1 MEPSAKAITKTLAR
15 ADRFKQE
22 GQFDRAITVYL
33 KAIKLDL
40 NNHLAYHAVGQCLVK
55 QGKLTEAAGFF
66 RHALEIAP
74 DYVWSYHCL
83 GQVYYWQGKISEA
96 IDLARRA
103 TQLNPQIAALQHQLG
118 LALAKQG
125 DVVEAIAAYRRAS
138 ELDNNAI
145 EVYFSWAEALEK
157 QKQFDRAGEI
167 YQNILSR
174 QPHNLTA
181 ITKQAAI
188 YRRQGER
195 ERAIASYVKLIVQQT
210 PQNNQIYLD
219 FAELL
224 LQTHSQPLGFYRQTT
239 QSQPQ
244 TPGINLGIAKLCVA
258 QGDLKAAINCYQQAI
273 NSQPNLPFWVYQSL
287 ARLLKLEKKD
297 DEAVLVLRQVPQSP
311 NAKIYHEIWQDL
323 NQIKLPE
330 RDYFQSFPLEEVEQ
344 YFAQT
349 SNYKTIRLASITST
363 ERQFLQDAN
372 LNLAYLEANRAWL
385 ITAKGIEIAHNPEKS
400 QDELADAGDLRT
412 KFQQTLV
419 DDGCI
424 YAVCPSTG
432 KILASNRSLPC
443 GARGLA
449 LINCCYRF
457 IGTEVFYLITG
468 SLWSERCCL
477 YFPRLELIIELYN
490 LRTPEY
496 PETETIDALKA
507 YSVVNAKQLKTYLQQ
522 QQPSAKVVVVGDI
535 DNIAHHLWNEISGI
549 ENLIATQSL
558 SKIDRFLVVSS
569 EFFGNLDEL
578 FPIPGE
584 KIVRLKRE
592 EVAAGIFQNNYLA
605 FRLGN
610 LTIQQKS
617 INRIEKLAAA
627 KSPSQLHA
635 TIDTAKQCF
644 PLLWITI
651 RLGNRTWVN
660 QIEGTTEIINA
671 LAGDFPQLGIVFDGF
686 NTADNRG
693 KSLTSEAEKA
703 IIARETETVKEIQGL
718 ISPELPIYNTIGC
731 SMWESVLWS
740 RAIDLYLAPW
750 GAGLTKVAA
759 MANKPGV
766 IHTNKTVL
774 NLVFSKKYWW
784 AIGNRHKADVPMFIP
799 ESAIF
804 EVTDNVKRMGVWDRR
819 TTLNN
824 YNCDWQIMYQEL
836 LQLINNIPHRPQ

>member
-1 MEPSAKAITKTLAR
+1 MEPTAGEITKTLAR

-22 GQFDRAITVYL
+22 GQFDRAITIYL
-33 KAIKLDL
+33 KAIKLDFK
-40 NNHLAYHAVGQCLVK
+40 NHPAYHAVGQCLVK

-74 DYVWSYHCL
+74 DYVWSCHCL
-83 GQVYYWQGKISEA
+83 GQVYYWQGKIAEA
-96 IDLARRA
+96 IELARLA
-103 TQLNPQIAALQHQLG
+103 TQLNPQIASIQHQLG

-125 DVVEAIAAYRRAS
+125 DLEEAIAAYQKAI
-138 ELDNNAI
+138 ELDDNSI

-167 YQNILSR
+167 YQNIVNR

-181 ITKQAAI
+181 ISKQTEI
-188 YRRQGER
+188 YRRQGDTES
-195 ERAIASYVKLIVQQT
+195 AISGYVRLISGQT
-210 PQNNQIYLD
+210 APNNQIYLN
-219 FAELL
+219 FADLL
-224 LQTHSQPLGFYRQTT
+224 LQTHPQPLEFYSQTT
-239 QSQPQ
+239 QSQHQ
-244 TPGINLGIAKLCVA
+244 TPEVNLGMAKLCVA
-258 QGDLKAAINCYQQAI
+258 QGDLKTAINCYQQAI
-273 NSQPNLPFWVYQSL
+273 NSQTNLPFWVYQSL
-287 ARLLKLEKKD
+287 ARLLKLENRG
-297 DEAVLVLRQVPQSP
+297 DEAVLILRQAPQSP
-311 NAKIYHEIWQDL
+311 NAAIYRQIWQDL
-323 NQIKLPE
+323 NQIELPK
-330 RDYFQSFPLEEVEQ
+330 RDYAQQFPLEEVEQ
-344 YFAQT
+344 YFAQI
-349 SNYKTIRLASITST
+349 SNYKTIRLASITAID
-363 ERQFLQDAN
+363 RQFLEDAN

-385 ITAKGIEIAHNPEKS
+385 ITAQGIEIAHNTAGK
-400 QDELADAGDLRT
+400 DELADAGDLRT
-412 KFQQTLV
+412 EFQQTLV

-457 IGTEVFYLITG
+457 GGTEVFYLITG

-507 YSVVNAKQLKTYLQQ
+507 YSVVNAKQLTAYLQQ

-549 ENLIATQSL
+549 ENLIATDSL
-558 SKIDRFLVVSS
+558 SKIDRFLVVNS

-578 FPIPGE
+578 FPIPAE
-584 KIVRLKRE
+584 KITRLKRE

-610 LTIQQKS
+610 LSIQQNS
-617 INRIEKLAAA
+617 VDRIERLAAD
-627 KSPSQLHA
+627 KCPSQLHQ
-635 TIDTAKQCF
+635 TITTARQCF

-660 QIEGTTEIINA
+660 QVEGTAEIINA
-671 LAGDFPQLGIVFDGF
+671 LARDFPQLGIVFDGF
-686 NTADNRG
+686 NTADTRG
-693 KSLTSEAEKA
+693 KSLTSEAEKG
-703 IIARETETVKEIQGL
+703 IIARETETVKEIQSL
-718 ISPELPIYNTIGC
+718 ITPELKIYNTIGR
-731 SMWESVLWS
+731 SMMESVLWS
-740 RAIDLYLAPW
+740 KEIDLYLAPW

-784 AIGNRHKADVPMFIP
+784 AVGNQDKADVPVFIP

-804 EVTDNVKRMGVWDRR
+804 EVSDNVKRMGVWDRR

-836 LQLINNIPHRPQ
+836 LQLINKIPHRPQ

>member
-1 MEPSAKAITKTLAR
+1 MELSAGAITKTLAR

-22 GQFDRAITVYL
+22 GQFDRAITIYL

-40 NNHLAYHAVGQCLVK
+40 NNHLAYHGVGQCLVK
-55 QGKLTEAAGFF
+55 QRKLTEAAGFF

-83 GQVYYWQGKISEA
+83 GQIYYWQGKISEA

-103 TQLNPQIAALQHQLG
+103 TQLNPEIAGLHHQLG
-118 LALAKQG
+118 LALAQKG
-125 DVVEAIAAYRRAS
+125 ESSEAISAYQRAIT
-138 ELDNNAI
+138 LDNNSI

-181 ITKQAAI
+181 ITKQAEI
-188 YRRQGER
+188 YRRQGEK
-195 ERAIASYVKLIVQQT
+195 ERAISSYVELISRQP

-219 FAELL
+219 FADIL
-224 LQTHSQPLGFYRQTT
+224 LQAHLQPLEFYRQTT

-244 TPGINLGIAKLCVA
+244 TSGVNLGMAKLCVA
-258 QGDLKAAINCYQQAI
+258 QGDLKTAINCYQQAI
-273 NSQPNLPFWVYQSL
+273 DSQANLPFWVYQSL
-287 ARLLKLEKKD
+287 ARLLKLENRGE
-297 DEAVLVLRQVPQSP
+297 EAVLILRQAPKSH
-311 NAKIYHEIWQDL
+311 NALTYQQIWQDL
-323 NQIKLPE
+323 NQIELPE
-330 RDYFQSFPLEEVEQ
+330 LYYSQQFPLEEVEQ

-349 SNYKTIRLASITST
+349 SNYKTIRLARITDA
-363 ERQFLQDAN
+363 ERQFLEDAN
-372 LNLAYLEANRAWL
+372 LNLAYLEVNRAWL
-385 ITAKGIEIAHNPEKS
+385 ITAEGIEIAHTTTGN
-400 QDELADAGDLRT
+400 DELADAGDLRT

-432 KILASNRSLPC
+432 KILTSNRSLPC
-443 GARGLA
+443 GDKGLA

-477 YFPRLELIIELYN
+477 YFPRLELIVELYN

-496 PETETIDALKA
+496 PETETIDTLKA
-507 YSVVNAKQLKTYLQQ
+507 YSVVNAKQLRNYLQQ

-558 SKIDRFLVVSS
+558 SKIDRFLVVGS
-569 EFFGNLDEL
+569 EFFGKLDEL

-584 KIVRLKRE
+584 KIIRLKRE
-592 EVAAGIFQNNYLA
+592 EVAAGIFKNNYLA

-610 LTIQQKS
+610 LSIQQNS

-627 KSPSQLHA
+627 KSTSQLHA

-660 QIEGTTEIINA
+660 QIKGTAEIINA
-671 LAGDFPQLGIVFDGF
+671 LARDFPQLGIVFDGF
-686 NTADNRG
+686 NTADTRG
-693 KSLTSEAEKA
+693 KSLTSEAEEG
-703 IIARETETVKEIQGL
+703 IIARETETVQEIQAL
-718 ISPELPIYNTIGC
+718 IDRELPIYNTIGR
-731 SMWESVLWS
+731 SMMESVLWS
-740 RAIDLYLAPW
+740 REVDLYLAPW

-784 AIGNRHKADVPMFIP
+784 AISNRHKADVPVFIP

-836 LQLINNIPHRPQ
+836 LQLINKIPRRLS